1 MPRVNNLWAFFRWL
15 GSRAGGSMAP
25 PVRVL
30 QTERGF
36 SAVIMTA
43 LTP

>member
-1 MPRVNNLWAFFRWL
+1 MLRVNNLWAFFEGSACVQGVRWRL
-15 GSRAGGSMAP
+15 
-25 PVRVL
+25 VRVL